1 MIEYKY
7 PEEKLILIHYAKL
20 LSDIDAEQIITDG
33 HVKNKSQAIAL
44 RKFYWSMVDQAVTDE
59 GVGVPVMELEG
70 HAHWLEYIFHS
81 LNGYLV
87 SNGYENEWDAE
98 D

>member
-7 PEEKLILIHYAKL
+7 AEEKLILIHYAKL
-20 LSDIDAEQIITDG
+20 LSATEAEQIIEAG
-33 HVKNKSQAIAL
+33 QVKNSAQAIIL
-44 RKFYWSMVDQAVTDE
+44 KNLYWDMVDHAIEDKGKGITIMEIE
-59 GVGVPVMELEG
+59 GYE
-70 HAHWLEYIFHS
+70 HWLEYIFHS

-98 D
+98 